1 MYKLYQVVLEWSQLL
16 TSSVVSRK
24 LQETSSMILHF
35 FKKLLLNVLFTF
47 TQLMR
52 RGTITIICI
61 FKILPVCLFRYT
73 VMMWFML
80 ESLRPLIKHVLFYF
94 SLWLCHFMQKIVA
107 STRLIRL
114 HRNGMCRSHQSKNI
128 ILQNQ
133 EVGILCCWS
142 CHVELF
148 PRD

>member
-1 MYKLYQVVLEWSQLL
+1 MKS
-16 TSSVVSRK
+16 TPDFFCS
-24 LQETSSMILHF
+24 LQEAAGNFIYDFTFL
-35 FKKLLLNVLFTF
+35 KKLLLNVLFTF
-47 TQLMR
+47 TQLTQ
-52 RGTITIICI
+52 RGTVTIICI
-61 FKILPVCLFRYT
+61 FKMLPVCLSRYT

-80 ESLRPLIKHVLFYF
+80 ESLCPLIKHVLFYF

-133 EVGILCCWS
+133 EVGILCC
-142 CHVELF
+142 
-148 PRD
+148 